1 MEVSFCCRPS
11 GDRPTIPPGGVVVP
25 TTSGL
30 RAHDRGRSI
39 NLNQIST
46 RNIKAVN
53 PMFTILINKSYK
65 YVEFINSLEKRSRE
79 WGLTSAII
87 N

>member
-1 MEVSFCCRPS
+1 MEGSSCCRPS

-39 NLNQIST
+39 RLNQNPI
-46 RNIKAVN
+46 RNTKVVN
-53 PMFTILINKSYK
+53 FMFTILINKSYK
-65 YVEFINSLEKRSRE
+65 YVEFINNLEKRSRE
-79 WGLTSAII
+79 
-87 N
+87 